1 MGRGWGA
8 EPEGGTVDL
17 DINTTSYETLSERIE
32 ALHRHVRSFAPDVDR
47 MAVALYDPAD
57 DLLKTFI
64 NSTPGGRTLTSHE
77 YRLSD
82 SASLSA
88 LARDRGLRVI
98 TDIQRHLRP
107 DTPHSSFVL
116 DEGYACSLTLPLYHQ
131 GDFLGF
137 LFFDSRHD
145 GTFTAELQRELV
157 VYAQVIAMAIANE
170 LMAVRTIVGTVQ
182 IARQLT
188 ALRDME
194 TGAHLERMARYS
206 RIIAKALVEPRGLT
220 DEFVEHVFL
229 YAPLHDIG
237 KIGIPDRILLKPGP
251 LDPDEW
257 EVMKTHTT
265 KGREMVD
272 HITTDMAID
281 NLPDD
286 TVMRNIVELHHEAL
300 DGSGYPHG
308 LRGEQIPLESRI
320 VAVADVFDALTSVR
334 PYKRAWTVPEA
345 ISELQSMARG
355 GKLDDACV
363 RALVEHGDEAE
374 AIRVTHPEVD
384 AP

>member
-1 MGRGWGA
+1 MAHWRETGS
-8 EPEGGTVDL
+8 GGHVDL
-17 DINTTSYETLSERIE
+17 DINAASYATLSDRIE
-32 ALHRHVRSFAPDVDR
+32 ALHGHVQALCPDIDR
-47 MAVALYDPAD
+47 MAVALYDSQD

-64 NSTPGGRTLTSHE
+64 NSTPEGRSLTSHE
-77 YRLSD
+77 YRLAD
-82 SASLSA
+82 SQSLSA
-88 LARDRGLRVI
+88 LAQNRGVRHL
-98 TDIQRHLRP
+98 TDIQRTLHA
-107 DTPHSSFVL
+107 DTTHSAYVL
-116 DEGYACSLTLPLYHQ
+116 QEGYASSFTVPLFHQ

-137 LFFDSRHD
+137 LFFDSRQTD
-145 GTFTAELQRELV
+145 TFTSELQRELV
-157 VYAQVIAMAIANE
+157 LYAQVIAMAIANE

-182 IARQLT
+182 MARQLT

-206 RIIAKALVEPRGLT
+206 RIVAKALAEPQGLS

-251 LDPDEW
+251 LDPEEW
-257 EVMKTHTT
+257 AIMKTHST

-272 HITTDMAID
+272 HITADMNIE

-286 TVMRNIVELHHEAL
+286 TVMKNIVELHHEAL

-308 LRGEQIPLESRI
+308 LRGEEIPMESRI

-334 PYKRAWTVPEA
+334 PYKRAWSIPEA
-345 ISELQSMARG
+345 FEELRAMARG
-355 GKLDDACV
+355 HKLDSPCV
-363 RALVEHGDEAE
+363 EALIEHGDAVEE
-374 AIRVTHPEVD
+374 IQVGHPETD
-384 AP
+384 TP

>member
-1 MGRGWGA
+1 M
-8 EPEGGTVDL
+8 DL
-17 DINTTSYETLSERIE
+17 DINTTSYDTLSERIE
-32 ALHRHVRSFAPDVDR
+32 ALHQHVLGLAPGIDR

-64 NSTPGGRTLTSHE
+64 NSTPDGRTLTSHE
-77 YRLSD
+77 YRLSA
-82 SASLSA
+82 SQSLSA
-88 LARDRGLRVI
+88 LSRDRGLRVI

-107 DTPHSSFVL
+107 DTPHSAYVL
-116 DEGYACSLTLPLYHQ
+116 DQGYACSLTVPLYNQ
-131 GDFLGF
+131 GDFVGF
-137 LFFDSRHD
+137 LFFDSRSE
-145 GTFTAELQRELV
+145 GTFTPEVQRELV
-157 VYAQVIAMAIANE
+157 VYSQVVAMAIASE
-170 LMAVRTIVGTVQ
+170 LMAVRTIIGTVQ

-206 RIIAKALVEPRGLT
+206 RIVAKALVEPQGLS

-251 LDPDEW
+251 LDPEEW

-272 HITTDMAID
+272 HITADMAID

-334 PYKRAWTVPEA
+334 PYKEAWTVPEA
-345 ISELQSMARG
+345 FAELESMSRG
-355 GKLDDACV
+355 HKLDGQCV
-363 RALVEHGDEAE
+363 AALIEHGGEVE
-374 AIRVTHPEVD
+374 QVRVGHPEEP
-384 AP
+384 AG